1 MATAATPKRRS
12 RAKAGVISPHV
23 KLWLEANGEN
33 VFCRG
38 MADILDAVQRTHSI
52 KAAAAEVGRSYR
64 FVWARIKQTEDALG
78 AKLVAAQVGGRGSE
92 RSELTPLAVELLQEF
107 RQMRADVYR
116 LIDEVSSRRL
126 AALLK
131 RHADRAGN

>member
-1 MATAATPKRRS
+1 MATAATSKRRP
-12 RAKAGVISPHV
+12 RAKPGVISPHV

-38 MADILDAVQRTHSI
+38 MADVLEAVQKTHSI
-52 KAAAAEVGRSYR
+52 KGAAAEVGRSYR
-64 FVWARIKQTEDALG
+64 YIWNRIKQTEDALG
-78 AKLVAAQVGGRGSE
+78 AKLVAAQVGGRGTE

-107 RQMRADVYR
+107 RQMRAEVYR
-116 LIDEVSSRRL
+116 LVDEVSARRL

-131 RHADRAGN
+131 RHAGRE

>member
-1 MATAATPKRRS
+1 MSIATLKSRRRKSPAA
-12 RAKAGVISPHV
+12 AGVISPHV

-38 MADILDAVQRTHSI
+38 MAEVLEAVQRTHSI
-52 KAAAAEVGRSYR
+52 KGAAAEVGRSYR
-64 FVWARIKQTEDALG
+64 YIWARIKQTEEALG
-78 AKLVAAQVGGRGSE
+78 AKLVAAQVGGRGAE

-107 RQMRADVYR
+107 SHMRAEVYR
-116 LIDEVSSRRL
+116 LIDDVSARRL

-131 RHADRAGN
+131 RHAPRR